1 MTIFLIYHQKFLD
14 NKLIFFQRNDSEEN
28 NLIVDKQLK
37 RANTSLINLRKL
49 DDDFMLPENGKW

>member
-28 NLIVDKQLK
+28 NIIVDKQLK